1 MDPRLFGLEPV
12 IYGGL
17 LVVMILLLPEGV
29 VPALR
34 NTLRQVQR
42 RAAVS

>member
-1 MDPRLFGLEPV
+1 V

-17 LVVMILLLPEGV
+17 LVIIILLLPEGV

-34 NTLRQVQR
+34 IMLRHR
-42 RAAVS
+42 CLRLA